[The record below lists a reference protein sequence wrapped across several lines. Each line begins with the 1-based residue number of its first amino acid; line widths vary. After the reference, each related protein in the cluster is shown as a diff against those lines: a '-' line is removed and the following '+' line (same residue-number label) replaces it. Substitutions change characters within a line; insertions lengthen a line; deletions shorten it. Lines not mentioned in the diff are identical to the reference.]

1 MTQIEIAQRALDAKK
16 AQLENAYKLYFNHI
30 KQANGQPM
38 NDKKNGSAWFRRRES
53 FDDQIRRL
61 KDDVERLV
69 ERIRVLKRHDLN
81 KKNNRNKNGTIDY
94 CNVNN
99 IELVKNHKLKRVRDR
114 AAYLQY
120 SLDMSSIADS
130 MMSNEFRLLIES
142 KKIKRWDKLPHLF
155 FVKGF
160 KVAVFIKKTGDVS
173 FSENYYPC
181 SADEEE
187 AVIKFLGI
195 DIKGNRGK

>member
-16 AQLENAYKLYFNHI
+16 AQLDNAYKLYFNHI
-30 KQANGQPM
+30 KQANGQPI

-53 FDDQIRRL
+53 FNDQIRRL

-94 CNVNN
+94 NNVNN

-120 SLDMSSIADS
+120 SLDMSSVADI

-142 KKIKRWDKLPHLF
+142 KKISRWGKLPHLF

-160 KVAVFIKKTGDVS
+160 EKVAIFITKTGEVS
-173 FSENYYPC
+173 FSANYYP
-181 SADEEE
+181 SSRDEEE

-195 DIKGNRGK
+195 DIKIKK